1 MFPFTIHL
9 FIKQLTKPS
18 VHDYQQCRGFL
29 QMNSTTFFLSL
40 PFRRIIYHP
49 KNTSALTCLCPT
61 VQPWLISQNKI
72 SLYIQILMFS
82 YSLCLNNLDVSSCLN
97 KVTQWHYNVLL
108 YISVGRKT
116 TQRERTSVWSNLPPS
131 FSEQLQHAI
140 IWLLYLSTLQTTLKT
155 KLRC

>member
-1 MFPFTIHL
+1 MFPFTIYL

-18 VHDYQQCRGFL
+18 VHDYQQCGGFL
-29 QMNSTTFFLSL
+29 QINSTTFFLSL

-49 KNTSALTCLCPT
+49 KNTCSALTCLCPT

-116 TQRERTSVWSNLPPS
+116 TPKREDICLKQSTTKFLWTTATCYNLTFIFKHFTNNS
-131 FSEQLQHAI
+131 
-140 IWLLYLSTLQTTLKT
+140 
-155 KLRC
+155 